1 MKDNIF
7 TLGITTCHPERM
19 RRISQ
24 SKIELHRLE
33 SVINRLLERSL
44 SRDCGIGMTADF
56 ARIR

>member
-1 MKDNIF
+1 MSTRDDVLTSGGF
-7 TLGITTCHPERM
+7 TRHPEGK

-33 SVINRLLERSL
+33 SVINRLFERSL
-44 SRDCGIGMTADF
+44 ASLGMTADF